1 MVDDTSICVD
11 EVVGRHRVDHAN
23 DSASAARRHHVC
35 PTNVY
40 AQLLQMQMRVG
51 QPQDGARVA
60 APQPRVGHLDFGKLC
75 GVRMR
80 ECVHTLTFKGFNHC
94 T

>member
-1 MVDDTSICVD
+1 MVDDISICVD
-11 EVVGRHRVDHAN
+11 DVVRRHRVDHAN
-23 DSASAARRHHVC
+23 DSASRARRQHVY
-35 PTNVY
+35 PANVY

-60 APQPRVGHLDFGKLC
+60 SPQRRVGHLDFGKLR
-75 GVRMR
+75 GVCMR
-80 ECVHTLTFKGFNHC
+80 ECVHTLTFERFNHC